1 MSRVVRS
8 RTAPSIFDRP
18 AKCDSTI
25 RERYQKILDAASG
38 IPHHLTARRS
48 RTAARLQCGCTGRAF
63 GNAKRNPFIEVTPEA
78 RARVWS
84 ATRKLA
90 SCLLDETRRLRER
103 VFVRKP
109 HFTATTG
116 IVGAKRAS
124 LSTRLL
130 SVRDH
135 PCSCTG
141 SLLRSAEDKPPRLV
155 RPVEAMQ

>member
-1 MSRVVRS
+1 MTRSGRPRVPSRSAGKESRHTRSGLAEVSRVVRS

-18 AKCDSTI
+18 AKCDSTV
-25 RERYQKILDAASG
+25 RECYQKTLDAASG

-90 SCLLDETRRLRER
+90 SCLLDETRRLRS
-103 VFVRKP
+103 
-109 HFTATTG
+109 G
-116 IVGAKRAS
+116 Y
-124 LSTRLL
+124 LSGSPLHGHYGDSRSEEGQLVYSVAL
-130 SVRDH
+130 S
-135 PCSCTG
+135 S
-141 SLLRSAEDKPPRLV
+141 
-155 RPVEAMQ
+155 